1 MVNVEQLKSSVNRM
15 SADVVRDAVNELRL
29 DGLVTE
35 GKTPFNKV
43 HFNTCFA
50 EIEALF
56 QRAGYHK
63 QLDVVGYQGL
73 LYALYDPGRW
83 EAVDVLRWLKEFT
96 EAAKVYDSGPAQNR
110 NSLRRCL
117 CSPAGK
123 QKGRAP
129 LREHVLFYRF
139 SIRRRSAY
147 SWGPAE
153 TRALPCSLPSYF
165 LKFLMKRLARSLAFS
180 SHWEASA

>member
-1 MVNVEQLKSSVNRM
+1 MKPAIRRIQALPLAKTPFFGYCMPIQLSGVRPLVNVEQLKNSVNRM
-15 SADVVRDAVNELRL
+15 SVDVVREAVQELRL

-35 GKTPFNKV
+35 GKTPFNKL

-83 EAVDVLRWLKEFT
+83 EAVEVLRWLKEFT
-96 EAAKVYDSGPAQNR
+96 EAAAKTTSIPA
-110 NSLRRCL
+110 
-117 CSPAGK
+117 
-123 QKGRAP
+123 
-129 LREHVLFYRF
+129 
-139 SIRRRSAY
+139 
-147 SWGPAE
+147 
-153 TRALPCSLPSYF
+153 
-165 LKFLMKRLARSLAFS
+165 
-180 SHWEASA
+180 

>member
-1 MVNVEQLKSSVNRM
+1 MVNVEQLKNSVNRM
-15 SADVVRDAVNELRL
+15 SAEVVSEAVLELRM

-35 GKTPFNKV
+35 GKTPFTKV

-56 QRAGYHK
+56 QRAGYHR

-96 EAAKVYDSGPAQNR
+96 EAAAAQ
-110 NSLRRCL
+110 
-117 CSPAGK
+117 SP
-123 QKGRAP
+123 
-129 LREHVLFYRF
+129 L
-139 SIRRRSAY
+139 
-147 SWGPAE
+147 
-153 TRALPCSLPSYF
+153 
-165 LKFLMKRLARSLAFS
+165 LARC
-180 SHWEASA
+180 

>member
-1 MVNVEQLKSSVNRM
+1 VVNVEQLKSSVNRM
-15 SADVVRDAVNELRL
+15 SADVVRDAVNELRHAPHRR
-29 DGLVTE
+29 T

-96 EAAKVYDSGPAQNR
+96 EAASASPVLRAQ
-110 NSLRRCL
+110 
-117 CSPAGK
+117 
-123 QKGRAP
+123 
-129 LREHVLFYRF
+129 
-139 SIRRRSAY
+139 
-147 SWGPAE
+147 
-153 TRALPCSLPSYF
+153 
-165 LKFLMKRLARSLAFS
+165 LAKA
-180 SHWEASA
+180 

>member
-50 EIEALF
+50 EIEALL
-56 QRAGYHK
+56 QRAGYHR

-73 LYALYDPGRW
+73 AYAMFDPSRW
-83 EAVDVLRWLKEFT
+83 EAVEVLRWLREFVEET
-96 EAAKVYDSGPAQNR
+96 QGK
-110 NSLRRCL
+110 SLSR
-117 CSPAGK
+117 
-123 QKGRAP
+123 
-129 LREHVLFYRF
+129 
-139 SIRRRSAY
+139 
-147 SWGPAE
+147 
-153 TRALPCSLPSYF
+153 
-165 LKFLMKRLARSLAFS
+165 
-180 SHWEASA
+180 